1 MGSQYEKC
9 CLPAR
14 WISGIICTRVRY
26 YINGS
31 RMVTRN
37 HARWKVPRLW
47 RWTHS
52 TGPNSNQET
61 NQDANRSSSSI
72 GGRRRGSSR
81 IRDRRRVSFRRIGLL
96 LRCFSG
102 IRDRQRVSFRMGLLL
117 RCFYGIRDR
126 RRVSFKIGGRA
137 SRAKGKED
145 SLSQS
150 MSMNVIIKVDCGK
163 RVYLFSEASTL
174 SPDIVDGLRNLA

>member
-1 MGSQYEKC
+1 MG
-9 CLPAR
+9 
-14 WISGIICTRVRY
+14 
-26 YINGS
+26 
-31 RMVTRN
+31 
-37 HARWKVPRLW
+37 
-47 RWTHS
+47 
-52 TGPNSNQET
+52 NQET

-81 IRDRRRVSFRRIGLL
+81 IRDRRQVSFRTRGRG
-96 LRCFSG
+96 RCSYG
-102 IRDRQRVSFRMGLLL
+102 IRDRRRVSFRMGLLL

-150 MSMNVIIKVDCGK
+150 MSMNVVIKVDCGK